1 MNRIV
6 LIGNGFDLAHGMKT
20 SYNDFI
26 EYLWEDILEEI
37 KASGTLSVDN
47 DLFKVSGHSGKQGEL
62 NKDFPAKDKIERLFK
77 TRSFNNDFFKRIVER
92 QYIDSWV
99 DIEKE
104 YYVRLTECYKI
115 DQQQKSD
122 ASKKQIDKLN
132 SDVKQIKDK
141 LHEYLKIVEDD
152 FNKQYDCSSGTQF
165 RKEKAIGYKMY
176 RNIELRDCAEDF
188 IEKQVELEYEKIKPS
203 FHALNTGNKTIQQL
217 STHDAAVLVSLPN
230 DMNKKDLRKIMVDN
244 ERPMLFVNIPDEVL
258 RLSFN
263 YTLTEELYFDSKN
276 YLRFDWKQPKYI
288 NPIHIHGS
296 IQKEDNNPII
306 FGYGDELDDDY
317 LEIEKL
323 DDNRYL
329 ENIKSVKY
337 LDRDNYKRLL
347 EFVNSDP
354 YQVVI
359 MGHSCGNSDRTLL
372 NTLFEHDN
380 CVSIKPYYHQK
391 EDGSD
396 NYSDMVRN
404 ITRNFNDKQKLRDRV
419 VNKQYCEPL
428 L

>member
-1 MNRIV
+1 LNRIV

-37 KASGTLSVDN
+37 KTSETLSVDN
-47 DLFKVSGHSGKQGEL
+47 DLYKVSKYIGAPGEL
-62 NKDFPAKDKIERLFK
+62 DKDALAKLKIQKLFEFK
-77 TRSFNNDFFKRIVER
+77 SFNNQFFKQIVEY
-92 QYIDSWV
+92 QYINGWV
-99 DIEKE
+99 DIEKK
-104 YYVRLTECYKI
+104 YYQRLTECFKI
-115 DQQQKSD
+115 DLNQRTD

-132 SDVKQIKDK
+132 ADFKQIKDK
-141 LHEYLKIVEDD
+141 LHEYLKIVGDD
-152 FNKQYDCSSGTQF
+152 FNKKYDKGNSSQS
-165 RKEKAIGYKMY
+165 RKEKSIGFKMFK
-176 RNIELRDCAEDF
+176 NVELRECSEDY
-188 IEKQVELEYEKIKPS
+188 KDKMVALEYDKIKPS
-203 FHALNTGNKTIQQL
+203 YHSLNTGNTTIQHL
-217 STHDAAVLVSLPN
+217 PSHDVAVLGRLDN
-230 DMNKKDLRKIMVDN
+230 DLNKKRLKKLMVEN
-244 ERPMLFVNIPDEVL
+244 ESPMLFVNVPDGVL

-263 YTLTEELYFDSKN
+263 YTLTEELYFDSSRF
-276 YLRFDWKQPKYI
+276 LRSDWTHPI
-288 NPIHIHGS
+288 ISDPIHIHGS
-296 IQKEDNNPII
+296 IRKEDNNPII

-317 LEIEKL
+317 FDIEKL

-347 EFVNSDP
+347 EFVNSDS

-380 CVSIKPYYHQK
+380 CVSIKPYYHLK

-396 NYSDMVRN
+396 NYSDIVRN

>member
-20 SYNDFI
+20 SYNDFLD
-26 EYLWEDILEEI
+26 YLWREVLGKAYQNGVAGYQNELVSVSNFHGFWEDIDSNE
-37 KASGTLSVDN
+37 S
-47 DLFKVSGHSGKQGEL
+47 
-62 NKDFPAKDKIERLFK
+62 AKRK
-77 TRSFNNDFFKRIVER
+77 VER
-92 QYIDSWV
+92 HFSTIHYKNKFFEKVVKRQYVNSWV

-104 YYVRLTECYKI
+104 YYVTLTECYKI
-115 DQQQKSD
+115 DQQQQTE
-122 ASKKQIDKLN
+122 ASKKQIDQLNADFKVIKNKLN
-132 SDVKQIKDK
+132 QYLISIEEKFKEKYKDENPEFWKHRKSIGSKIYKRARLKDFAENYINQRAVEKFNRFKVTFEGLKSGKIEISDLEETDQIFIADLRGDFSINGIRNYLLSEDMNGVKYVPVKQ
-141 LHEYLKIVEDD
+141 
-152 FNKQYDCSSGTQF
+152 
-165 RKEKAIGYKMY
+165 
-176 RNIELRDCAEDF
+176 
-188 IEKQVELEYEKIKPS
+188 
-203 FHALNTGNKTIQQL
+203 
-217 STHDAAVLVSLPN
+217 SL
-230 DMNKKDLRKIMVDN
+230 L
-244 ERPMLFVNIPDEVL
+244 
-258 RLSFN
+258 LSFN
-263 YTLTEELYFDSKN
+263 YTATTNFYQHSDVYVSF
-276 YLRFDWKQPKYI
+276 PKEKPAYI
-288 NPIHIHGS
+288 KPIHIHGS
-296 IQKEDNNPII
+296 IHEEDDNPII

-317 LEIEKL
+317 LDIEKL

-347 EFVNSDP
+347 EFVNSDQ

-380 CVSIKPYYHQK
+380 CVSIKPYYHLK
-391 EDGSD
+391 KDGSD
-396 NYSDMVRN
+396 NYSDIVRN

>member
-20 SYNDFI
+20 SYIDFI
-26 EYLWEDILEEI
+26 EYLWDNILEGI

-47 DLFKVSGHSGKQGEL
+47 DLFKVSEHDGKQGEL
-62 NKDFPAKDKIERLFK
+62 DKEFPAKLKIERLFK

-92 QYIDSWV
+92 QHIDSWV

-104 YYVRLTECYKI
+104 FYKRLTECYKI
-115 DQQQKSD
+115 DQQQKTD

-132 SDVKQIKDK
+132 AEFKQIKDK
-141 LHEYLKIVEDD
+141 LQEYLKTVESV
-152 FNKQYDCSSGTQF
+152 FNNDYQ
-165 RKEKAIGYKMY
+165 IGSINYSRIERSIGFKMFK
-176 RNIELRDCAEDF
+176 NVELRDCTENYKDKMVA
-188 IEKQVELEYEKIKPS
+188 LEYDKIKPS
-203 FHALNTGNKTIQQL
+203 YHSLNTGNTTIQHL
-217 STHDAAVLVSLPN
+217 PSHDVAVLGRLDN
-230 DMNKKDLRKIMVDN
+230 DLNKKRLKKLMVDN
-244 ERPMLFVNIPDEVL
+244 ESPALFVEIPDEVL

-263 YTLTEELYFDSKN
+263 YTLTEELYWDSSKEVSAN
-276 YLRFDWKQPKYI
+276 CPKP
-288 NPIHIHGS
+288 NCLKAIHIHGS
-296 IQKEDNNPII
+296 IHSRDDNPII

-337 LDRDNYKRLL
+337 LERDNYKRLL
-347 EFVNSDP
+347 EFVNSDS

-391 EDGSD
+391 KDGSD
-396 NYSDMVRN
+396 NYSDIVRN

>member
-20 SYNDFI
+20 SYNDFLNH
-26 EYLWEDILEEI
+26 LWKDVLNMLYPNGYGYSSNELVQISQWIGVWEEFDEN
-37 KASGTLSVDN
+37 LS
-47 DLFKVSGHSGKQGEL
+47 
-62 NKDFPAKDKIERLFK
+62 FK
-77 TRSFNNDFFKRIVER
+77 TYLDKHFKSIRYKNKFFERIVNR
-92 QYIDSWV
+92 QYVNKWV

-104 YYVRLTECYKI
+104 YYVTLTECYKI
-115 DQQQKSD
+115 DQQQQTE
-122 ASKKQIDKLN
+122 ASKKQIDQLNDDFKVIKNKLN
-132 SDVKQIKDK
+132 QYLISIEEKFKEKYKDENPEFWKHRKSIGSKIYKRARLKDFAENYINQRAVEKFNRFKVTFEGLKSGKIEISELEETDQIFIADLRGDFSINGIRNYLLNEDMNGVKYVPVKQ
-141 LHEYLKIVEDD
+141 
-152 FNKQYDCSSGTQF
+152 
-165 RKEKAIGYKMY
+165 
-176 RNIELRDCAEDF
+176 
-188 IEKQVELEYEKIKPS
+188 
-203 FHALNTGNKTIQQL
+203 
-217 STHDAAVLVSLPN
+217 SL
-230 DMNKKDLRKIMVDN
+230 L
-244 ERPMLFVNIPDEVL
+244 
-258 RLSFN
+258 LSFN
-263 YTLTEELYFDSKN
+263 YTATTNFYQHSDVYVSF
-276 YLRFDWKQPKYI
+276 PKEKPVYI
-288 NPIHIHGS
+288 KPIHIHGS
-296 IQKEDNNPII
+296 IHEEDDNPII

-317 LEIEKL
+317 LDIEKL

-347 EFVNSDP
+347 EFVNSDQ

-380 CVSIKPYYHQK
+380 CVSIKPYYHKK

-396 NYSDMVRN
+396 NYSDIVRN

>member
-26 EYLWEDILEEI
+26 EYLWEDILNEV
-37 KASGTLSVDN
+37 KSSGKLTVDN
-47 DLFKVSGHSGKQGEL
+47 DLFKVAGHQGKQGEL
-62 NKDFPAKDKIERLFK
+62 DKDFPAKLKIERLFK
-77 TRSFNNDFFKRIVER
+77 TRSFNNDFFKKIVEC
-92 QYIDSWV
+92 QYIQGWV

-104 YYVRLTECYKI
+104 FYIRLTECYKI
-115 DQQQKSD
+115 DQQQKTD
-122 ASKKQIDKLN
+122 ASRNQIDKLN
-132 SDVKQIKDK
+132 AEFKVIKNKLNQYLISIEEKFKEKYTGEKPESWKHRKSIGSKIYKRARLKDFSENYINQRAVEKFNRFKVTFESLKSEKIEISDLEETDQIFVANLKGDFSINGIRNYLLTEDMNGVKYVPVKQ
-141 LHEYLKIVEDD
+141 
-152 FNKQYDCSSGTQF
+152 
-165 RKEKAIGYKMY
+165 
-176 RNIELRDCAEDF
+176 
-188 IEKQVELEYEKIKPS
+188 
-203 FHALNTGNKTIQQL
+203 
-217 STHDAAVLVSLPN
+217 SL
-230 DMNKKDLRKIMVDN
+230 L
-244 ERPMLFVNIPDEVL
+244 
-258 RLSFN
+258 LSFN
-263 YTLTEELYFDSKN
+263 YTATTNFYQHSDVYVSF
-276 YLRFDWKQPKYI
+276 PKEKPAYI
-288 NPIHIHGS
+288 KPIHIHGS
-296 IQKEDNNPII
+296 IHKEDDNPII

-347 EFVNSDP
+347 EFVNSDQ

-396 NYSDMVRN
+396 NYSDIIRN